1 MTAQYKGAKSQR
13 RQRGMDAEMGDVS
26 YSVDV
31 IGGARRRRASVDVG
45 LDRSTKAGVVLVAC
59 LVALCMVATTAMVAV
74 QFIQAQDN
82 SARVTGL
89 ILDLGG
95 DIKLVQSMAN
105 NQSARTEQLVDA
117 VVELIQILI
126 GKAV

>member
-1 MTAQYKGAKSQR
+1 
-13 RQRGMDAEMGDVS
+13 MGDVS

-59 LVALCMVATTAMVAV
+59 LVALCVVATTAMVAV

-105 NQSARTEQLVDA
+105 NQSARTEQLVDV